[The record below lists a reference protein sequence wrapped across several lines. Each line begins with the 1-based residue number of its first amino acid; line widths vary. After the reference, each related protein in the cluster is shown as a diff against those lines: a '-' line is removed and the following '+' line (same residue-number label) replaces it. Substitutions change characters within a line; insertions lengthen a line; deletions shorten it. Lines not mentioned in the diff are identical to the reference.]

1 MKLKNDPDYV
11 PSIFVYSKKSASSSN
26 ESVSR
31 CKRLMQRREHQYS
44 ASLQTR
50 KSTTRTTT
58 TPVATVT
65 DNLPEEERDEENN
78 DPQLQG
84 ATIMDREVEEERDR
98 RNDDLQGATAA
109 ETDEQSEGSLC
120 TEINNTDQP
129 SITCSN
135 CESNFE
141 LLQTMKETILSQQDL
156 IQNLSSFVAANGHQ
170 QIQTI
175 SSQEE
180 FISTLQASLRQ
191 SKLSPAAKL
200 KDDNEQTRFYTGLSS
215 YVLFKS
221 LSNLLASVCKKQN
234 TN

>member
-1 MKLKNDPDYV
+1 MKWKNDPDYV
-11 PSIFVYSKKSASSSN
+11 PSVFVYSKKSASSSD

-31 CKRLMQRREHQYS
+31 CKRLMQRCEHQYS

-50 KSTTRTTT
+50 KSTTQTTT
-58 TPVATVT
+58 TPFATVT

-84 ATIMDREVEEERDR
+84 ATMDREVEEERYR
-98 RNDDLQGATAA
+98 RNDPQGATAA

-135 CESNFE
+135 CESNFK

-156 IQNLSSFVAANGHQ
+156 IQNLSSFV
-170 QIQTI
+170 
-175 SSQEE
+175 
-180 FISTLQASLRQ
+180 LQMSINKFRPFHHKRCSFLHCR
-191 SKLSPAAKL
+191 LI
-200 KDDNEQTRFYTGLSS
+200 
-215 YVLFKS
+215 
-221 LSNLLASVCKKQN
+221 
-234 TN
+234 